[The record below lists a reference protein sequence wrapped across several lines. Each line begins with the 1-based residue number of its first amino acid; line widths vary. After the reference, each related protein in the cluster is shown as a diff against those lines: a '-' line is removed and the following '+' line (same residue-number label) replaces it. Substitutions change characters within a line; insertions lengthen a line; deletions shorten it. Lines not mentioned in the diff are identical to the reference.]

1 MPHVILSG
9 PVTPE
14 DIHLAFA
21 PVEVLAP
28 GGIVLKGV
36 ECFLNGDRSMALIR
50 ALVVER
56 GFHKQFFVRL
66 RQSAP
71 GELAI
76 SIEPVGAPERSDGVK
91 RLLGLVARTI
101 MDSEPAMAVLR
112 TNIGEF
118 VRPD

>member
-1 MPHVILSG
+1 MPHVILAG

-28 GGIVLKGV
+28 GGVVLKGV
-36 ECFLNGDRSMALIR
+36 ECFLNGDRSMALVR

-71 GELAI
+71 GELTI

-91 RLLGLVARTI
+91 RLLGIMARTI
-101 MDSEPAMAVLR
+101 LESEPAMTLLR
-112 TNIGEF
+112 TNIEDHLRGE
-118 VRPD
+118 